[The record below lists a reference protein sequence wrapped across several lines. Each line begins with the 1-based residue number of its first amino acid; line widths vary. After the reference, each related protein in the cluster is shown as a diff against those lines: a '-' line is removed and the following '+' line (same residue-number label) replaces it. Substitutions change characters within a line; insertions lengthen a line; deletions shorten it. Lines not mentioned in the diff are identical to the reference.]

1 MILLTVWFG
10 IPIALRQGQEDRA
23 LRFLRAIGFR
33 KWDWRTCWREFDFWL
48 AMGTLL
54 LPFGF
59 VLLLLQW
66 EPVRVRV
73 FRRR

>member
-1 MILLTVWFG
+1 
-10 IPIALRQGQEDRA
+10 
-23 LRFLRAIGFR
+23 
-33 KWDWRTCWREFDFWL
+33 
-48 AMGTLL
+48 MGTLL